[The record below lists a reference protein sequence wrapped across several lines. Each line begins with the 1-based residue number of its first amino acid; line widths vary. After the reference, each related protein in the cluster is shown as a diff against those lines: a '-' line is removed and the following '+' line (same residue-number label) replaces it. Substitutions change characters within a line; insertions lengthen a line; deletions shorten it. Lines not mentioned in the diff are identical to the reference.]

1 MQLINDKILQDIE
14 KSLGLDVLDEIEK
27 AVTMKEVVMLISS
40 RAGLRIMKEFSEE
53 EAREFN
59 AIPDGL
65 FEEME
70 DYILS
75 KNPDAKAIFE
85 DEAQK
90 TKIDILRIRG

>member
-53 EAREFN
+53 EAKEFN
-59 AIPDGL
+59 AIPDGR

-70 DYILS
+70 NYILF

-90 TKIDILRIRG
+90 TKEDILRIRG